1 MSVSESRS
9 GVRMLRRGPGIVT
22 GPIVAAA
29 LTVTMAVLLA
39 GCAGIGSSP
48 TSVALSESPGFPA
61 DAPIAEP
68 LFDENWRGEPV
79 GWLADD
85 RATLTIVS
93 YWSSS
98 CPFIATAIEVVDPS
112 ELSIELRQGPAQACT
127 DDLAPHTHV
136 LAVPDG
142 WGTGDGP
149 YSAVVARFADAFGS
163 GEPTLS
169 TVELWPL
176 PPEGSIA
183 VLVTRG
189 VPDDITLPEGSLD
202 KGDPLAYWGAG
213 RESLRVITWGSS
225 SCPPPAL
232 SLDVVS
238 PTELAL
244 VFGALPPIACT
255 ADFAPTTHV
264 LAVPDGLDAGAVTL
278 GITIE
283 QRDAASLQYRI
294 PISD

>member
-1 MSVSESRS
+1 MSVSAPRS
-9 GVRMLRRGPGIVT
+9 GLRMPHRASGIAFLAGMV
-22 GPIVAAA
+22 
-29 LTVTMAVLLA
+29 AVLT
-39 GCAGIGSSP
+39 GCAGIGLP
-48 TSVALSESPGFPA
+48 PASVALSEAAGFPA

-68 LFDENWRGEPV
+68 LFDNDWRGEPV

-85 RATLTIVS
+85 RATITIVS

-112 ELSIELRQGPAQACT
+112 QLSIELRQGPAQACT
-127 DDLAPHTHV
+127 DDLAPRTHV

-142 WGTGDGP
+142 WGTGEGT
-149 YSAVVARFADAFGS
+149 YTAVVARFADAFGS
-163 GEPTLS
+163 SEPTLS
-169 TVELWPL
+169 TVTLWPL
-176 PPEGSIA
+176 PPDESIA

-189 VPDDITLPEGSLD
+189 VPDDVTLPEGSLD
-202 KGDPLAYWGAG
+202 KGDPLAFWGAG

-232 SLDVVS
+232 SLDIVS
-238 PTELAL
+238 PSELAL
-244 VFGALPPIACT
+244 VFGALPPVACT

-264 LAVPDGLDAGAVTL
+264 LAVPEGLDAGTVTL
-278 GITIE
+278 AITIE